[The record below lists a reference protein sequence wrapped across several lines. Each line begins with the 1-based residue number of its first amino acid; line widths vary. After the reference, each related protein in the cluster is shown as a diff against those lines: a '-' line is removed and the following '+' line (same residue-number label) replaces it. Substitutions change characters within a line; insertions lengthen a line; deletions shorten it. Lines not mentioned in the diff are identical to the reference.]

1 MPEKYFQYL
10 VLHVKHFPEKLSKT
24 LPNKSKSKQ
33 KQINCNPRTNH
44 CDYLNQIIKK
54 KNYTINMNNPIKT
67 KILVWGSVLREKKGG
82 RWVGGGGSARTR
94 DGLVEVGWGGRRM
107 GQWRE
112 KREEEE
118 RSVKLP
124 TPAEWLAWTM
134 KGAMGRR
141 LILGFTS
148 GTLSFIL
155 GLGLAWMMRVSSS
168 GLLFGLS
175 LSLSLSLSVWVC
187 ESRKWFEGK
196 WNM

>member
-1 MPEKYFQYL
+1 
-10 VLHVKHFPEKLSKT
+10 
-24 LPNKSKSKQ
+24 
-33 KQINCNPRTNH
+33 
-44 CDYLNQIIKK
+44 
-54 KNYTINMNNPIKT
+54 MNNPIKT

-82 RWVGGGGSARTR
+82 RWVGGGGSVRTR
-94 DGLVEVGWGGRRM
+94 DGPVEVGWGGRRM

-124 TPAEWLAWTM
+124 TPAEWLAWTT

-155 GLGLAWMMRVSSS
+155 GLGLAWMMRVSSL

-175 LSLSLSLSVWVC
+175 LSLSLSLSLCGCASLENDLKVNEICNPFYGSKGEFYGQSLIFSIWLYLCTQTCIKV
-187 ESRKWFEGK
+187 
-196 WNM
+196 

>member
-1 MPEKYFQYL
+1 
-10 VLHVKHFPEKLSKT
+10 
-24 LPNKSKSKQ
+24 
-33 KQINCNPRTNH
+33 
-44 CDYLNQIIKK
+44 
-54 KNYTINMNNPIKT
+54 MNNPIKT

-82 RWVGGGGSARTR
+82 RWVGGGGSVRTR
-94 DGLVEVGWGGRRM
+94 DGPVEVGWGGRRM

-124 TPAEWLAWTM
+124 TPAEWLAWTT

-168 GLLFGLS
+168 GLLFKFS
-175 LSLSLSLSVWVC
+175 LSLSLFGCVSLENDLKVNEICNPFYRSKD
-187 ESRKWFEGK
+187 EFYGK
-196 WNM
+196 SLIFSIWLYFTFAPKHASGCKIFSQFHLHPKQNIAKVSKRSYN